1 MPRALRGEANPM
13 AKLTEAQAKEILVVV
28 NRHRQGLPIPKHF
41 IRGVSNLNATAIARE
56 FKVSPALV
64 QGIISGRNWAWL
76 NEGIPRGRG
85 RRSGA

>member
-13 AKLTEAQAKEILVVV
+13 SKLTEAQAKDILAVVE
-28 NRHRQGLPIPKHF
+28 RYRQGLPIPKHF

-56 FKVSPALV
+56 FGVSPSLV

-76 NEGIPRGRG
+76 SAERPGRS
-85 RRSGA
+85 RRSRT